1 MNEAVGDRR
10 STADAN
16 RRAVAAALL
25 YSSSLFA
32 IGYLL
37 RELLFDED
45 TLAIFSLGL
54 VPFLSGL
61 LSLVS
66 KLRSSRVSEREV
78 ALGNGVEK

>member
-10 STADAN
+10 SSADAN

-37 RELLFDED
+37 
-45 TLAIFSLGL
+45 A
-54 VPFLSGL
+54 
-61 LSLVS
+61 
-66 KLRSSRVSEREV
+66 
-78 ALGNGVEK
+78 

>member
-1 MNEAVGDRR
+1 MRMRQWGWR
-10 STADAN
+10 STADGIAGRWPPHSCT
-16 RRAVAAALL
+16 RRAC
-25 YSSSLFA
+25 A